1 MRSVLLIP
9 CALLLLCAA
18 DIAWAQ
24 VRRCVLPNGA
34 TLYTDRR
41 CDDVGAV
48 EQAAPPARSGGAA
61 LHRTGCSRTLQDL
74 QFEVTMAITTN
85 DANRL
90 AGVYHWAGMSS
101 AQAYAVVPRLAAI
114 VQRPLVDVM
123 PVMPRAPDGS
133 DGDYYPQ
140 TTVRQSPIALRIE
153 QTLSNG
159 STPARA
165 VFGLHRYF
173 GCWWLRG

>member
-1 MRSVLLIP
+1 MHLFLKA
-9 CALLLLCAA
+9 ALAGLCLCVA
-18 DIAWAQ
+18 DDVRAQ
-24 VRRCVLPNGA
+24 VRRCVSPEGA
-34 TLYTDRR
+34 TIYTDRR
-41 CDDVGAV
+41 CDDIGAI
-48 EQAAPPARSGGAA
+48 EQAPSAA
-61 LHRTGCSRTLQDL
+61 LPGRALLRTGCARTLQDL
-74 QFEVTMAITTN
+74 QFEVTMAITSG

-90 AGVYHWAGMSS
+90 LGVYHWAGMSS

-114 VQRPLVDVM
+114 AQRPLVDVV
-123 PVMPRAPDGS
+123 PVMPRGPDGS

-140 TTVRQSPIALRIE
+140 TTVSQAPVALRIE
-153 QTLSNG
+153 QTLANG